1 MRSTFVR
8 RLRGSEL
15 GGLAGDSVYVALWQG
30 AVSAAD
36 LVQIAVITRALGIAE
51 YGKLVLVV
59 AFVALV
65 GQLFDVRIGA
75 AATTF
80 GARRLAHSVRAAAGV
95 FQLTYVV
102 DLVTGVVGFTVVAL
116 LAPLVGP
123 RLIGDGGTALI
134 LLYALTI
141 LASTVDESSLT
152 VLRLLD
158 RFRLLAGVTI
168 ALETVRI
175 ALLVGAVTQFG
186 TLTAAIVALL
196 LYDCLAAVVTGV
208 LAAVVFRRAS
218 GGTPLTRPA
227 LATVREDR
235 RAMLSM
241 MVHTNVL
248 SYARLA
254 QTQVPT
260 IFLGAVVGVAQVGV
274 YKIGMAASAI
284 IAGVAH
290 PPYAALLPRLA
301 RLWGMGRTKQV
312 RRLIRHSTMI
322 SVPVFTLLL
331 IAVVVLRDPILG
343 LLAGPEVVV
352 GAAAVLV
359 IASLGQAVNGAL
371 FWNMGVLF
379 MAARSRAVS
388 QIALMGLVV
397 QVALLFPL
405 VLYLDAIGAA
415 IAFTV
420 SMLATN
426 LVAGWLAVRALRG
439 SSATLINRPP
449 VPQG

>member
-1 MRSTFVR
+1 M
-8 RLRGSEL
+8 
-15 GGLAGDSVYVALWQG
+15 
-30 AVSAAD
+30 
-36 LVQIAVITRALGIAE
+36 
-51 YGKLVLVV
+51 
-59 AFVALV
+59 
-65 GQLFDVRIGA
+65 
-75 AATTF
+75 
-80 GARRLAHSVRAAAGV
+80 
-95 FQLTYVV
+95 
-102 DLVTGVVGFTVVAL
+102 GFTVVAL

-141 LASTVDESSLT
+141 RASTVDESSLT
-152 VLRLLD
+152 VLRQLD

-168 ALETVRI
+168 ALETVRV
-175 ALLVGAVTQFG
+175 ALIVGAVTQFG

-260 IFLGAVVGVAQVGV
+260 IFLGAVVGVTQVGV
-274 YKIGMAASAI
+274 YKLGMAASAI
-284 IAGVAH
+284 IAAVAH

-301 RLWGMGRTKQV
+301 RLWGMGRTQQV
-312 RRLIRHSTMI
+312 RRLIRQSTMI
-322 SVPVFTLLL
+322 SVPVFALLL
-331 IAVVVLRDPILG
+331 IAVVALRDPILG
-343 LLAGPEVVV
+343 VLAGPEVVV

-371 FWNMGVLF
+371 FWNFGVLF
-379 MAARSRAVS
+379 MAGRSRAVS
-388 QIALMGLVV
+388 QIALMSLAL
-397 QVALLFPL
+397 QIALLPL
-405 VLYLDAIGAA
+405 LVPSLDGTGAA
-415 IAFTV
+415 IAFAV

-426 LVAGWLAVRALRG
+426 LVAGWLAVRALGR
-439 SSATLINRPP
+439 AAA
-449 VPQG
+449 